1 MNILIPLS
9 SRSKY
14 FPLDDYPFPVPL
26 IEVGGEHM
34 IERVIENLKTV
45 SQNVHFIFVIR
56 KSDAISYS
64 LDKVL
69 KHLCNGECSVVMLEN
84 ETKGALCSSLMA
96 IKDIEKNDPLIIA
109 NGDQIVTGD
118 LSSDVGVF
126 LASEADGGVLTFK
139 GVHPRWSFVKC
150 DSDSNVHHVAEKE
163 VISKDAI
170 AGLYYFKK
178 GELFIDSAKRAL
190 LADDHHQGQ
199 FFITSCLKQMLID
212 GMNVKARK
220 ISLDRYHSFFSPK
233 KIEDFEKLKIVET
246 NAKYLRPDEEIRN
259 MNIVI
264 PAAGKGSRFESAGY
278 SKRKPFIDVHGQ
290 PMVSYVLDNLR
301 TFSSTPIILLQQ
313 DDMQQ
318 EEEIIDRL
326 KNDGCKIISID
337 GITEGTASSV
347 LHSRKLIDNDQPLL
361 VANSDQY
368 VDFDCFDF
376 VKDCIDRDLDG
387 SILVFKD
394 LEKNPKWSFARL
406 EDELVIE
413 VAEKKAISDLA
424 TVGIYLFRRGS
435 DFVGGAI
442 DMIVSNDR
450 VNGEFYT
457 CPVYN
462 YLISEG
468 LKIGVY
474 EIPKSAMNGLGTP
487 ADLED
492 FLKKSS

>member
-1 MNILIPLS
+1 
-9 SRSKY
+9 
-14 FPLDDYPFPVPL
+14 
-26 IEVGGEHM
+26 
-34 IERVIENLKTV
+34 
-45 SQNVHFIFVIR
+45 
-56 KSDAISYS
+56 
-64 LDKVL
+64 
-69 KHLCNGECSVVMLEN
+69 
-84 ETKGALCSSLMA
+84 
-96 IKDIEKNDPLIIA
+96 
-109 NGDQIVTGD
+109 
-118 LSSDVGVF
+118 
-126 LASEADGGVLTFK
+126 
-139 GVHPRWSFVKC
+139 
-150 DSDSNVHHVAEKE
+150 
-163 VISKDAI
+163 
-170 AGLYYFKK
+170 
-178 GELFIDSAKRAL
+178 
-190 LADDHHQGQ
+190 
-199 FFITSCLKQMLID
+199 
-212 GMNVKARK
+212 
-220 ISLDRYHSFFSPK
+220 
-233 KIEDFEKLKIVET
+233 
-246 NAKYLRPDEEIRN
+246 
-259 MNIVI
+259 
-264 PAAGKGSRFESAGY
+264 
-278 SKRKPFIDVHGQ
+278 
-290 PMVSYVLDNLR
+290 
-301 TFSSTPIILLQQ
+301 
-313 DDMQQ
+313 MQQ
-318 EEEIIDRL
+318 EDEIIDRL

-406 EDELVIE
+406 EDELVAE

-450 VNGEFYT
+450 VNDEFYT

-474 EIPKSAMNGLGTP
+474 EIPKSSMNGLGTP
-487 ADLED
+487 SDLED

>member
-14 FPLDDYPFPVPL
+14 FSHDDYPFPVPL
-26 IEVGGEHM
+26 VEVGGVHM
-34 IERVIENLKTV
+34 IERVIDNLRVV
-45 SQNVHFIFVIR
+45 SQNVHFIFVIK
-56 KSDAISYS
+56 KSDAVSNS
-64 LDKVL
+64 LDKSL
-69 KHLCNGECSVVMLEN
+69 YHLCNGECTLVMLEN
-84 ETKGALCSSLMA
+84 ETKGALCSGLMA
-96 IKDIEKNDPLIIA
+96 IKDIEQTAPLIIA
-109 NGDQIVTGD
+109 NGDQIISGD
-118 LSSDVGVF
+118 LSADIGAL
-126 LASEADGGVLTFK
+126 LASEADAGVLTFK
-139 GVHPRWSFVKC
+139 GVHPRWSFIKC
-150 DSDSNVHHVAEKE
+150 DSDNNVLQVAEKD

-170 AGLYYFKK
+170 AGLYYFRR
-178 GELFIDSAKRAL
+178 GELFVNSAKRVL

-199 FFITSCLKQMLID
+199 FFISSCLKQILID
-212 GMNVKARK
+212 GMIVKAKR
-220 ISLDRYHSFFSPK
+220 IELDRYHSFFSPK
-233 KIEDFEKLKIVET
+233 KIEEFEKLKIVET
-246 NAKYLRPDEEIRN
+246 HKKHLRSDEEIKN

-264 PAAGKGSRFESAGY
+264 PAAGKGSRFQSAGY
-278 SKRKPFIDVHGQ
+278 LKKKPFIDVHGK
-290 PMVSYVLDNLR
+290 PMVSYVLNNLR
-301 TFSSTPIILLQQ
+301 TFSSTPIVLLQKE
-313 DDMQQ
+313 DIDR
-318 EEEIIDRL
+318 EVEIIDTL
-326 KNDGCKIISID
+326 KNEGCKIIPID

-347 LHSRKLIDNDQPLL
+347 LYSRKLIDNNQPLL

-368 VDFDCFDF
+368 VEFDCLSF

-394 LEKNPKWSFARL
+394 PEKDPKWSFARL
-406 EDELVIE
+406 EKDLVTE
-413 VAEKKAISDLA
+413 VAEKKAISNLA

-474 EIPKSAMNGLGTP
+474 EIPKDSMNGLGTP
-487 ADLED
+487 DDLEC